1 MSGNNINRIFLA
13 RLAGTAV
20 FDPNGDPVGKVRD
33 AVATLRSNN
42 QPPRILGLVVEVP
55 LRRRVFVPITR
66 VTSIE
71 AGAVV
76 ITGLLNMRRFE
87 TRTGEMLV
95 LGELLDRSVILNE
108 DSQQV
113 VVEDMAME
121 QNRTGDWLITR
132 VHIMRK
138 GRGLR
143 RKGATST
150 VAWEEVSG
158 FTQNESNQGVSNLL
172 STIGNLRAADLAAVI
187 QDLAPKRRVEVARAL
202 DDERLADVLEEMEE
216 SERVALLA
224 ELEGER
230 AAKTELE
237 THGDELLGLLQA
249 AVERVGDAAPAGRA
263 LPLRPQVLE
272 HPIGAAAHMQHHGQ
286 TVGAGQPQLRGIKKL
301 LTRTH
306 GGLAQRGNKK
316 VQADFADR
324 HQARIAVVLCQLS
337 VQSRQVGLLGL
348 RHVQGMDAQAVAV
361 TKGMGQF
368 AHRRPVG
375 ALYCRYDAVAHAC
388 RPRRFTQGAAIGGTF
403 RSVQMGVGVNPHQ
416 ARDALIGSA
425 QDPAVQPQ
433 AAAALGGQGRV
444 VGDQHKSRALVTGEL
459 QHQVEHTVGGAAVQ
473 VAGGLVGQHA
483 IGPCDQGAGNRHP
496 LAFTP

>member
-150 VAWEEVSG
+150 VGWEEVSG

-230 AAKTELE
+230 AADVLEEMDPDDAADLLREIGEERAQELIDLMDPEDAEDVLRLMTYEDYSAGGMMTTEPIVMSADYTVADALAAVRQSEISPALASQVFITRQPLE
-237 THGDELLGLLQA
+237 TPTGRFIGMVHYQRLLREPPATLLGSI
-249 AVERVGDAAPAGRA
+249 VD
-263 LPLRPQVLE
+263 
-272 HPIGAAAHMQHHGQ
+272 
-286 TVGAGQPQLRGIKKL
+286 
-301 LTRTH
+301 TH
-306 GGLAQRGNKK
+306 
-316 VQADFADR
+316 
-324 HQARIAVVLCQLS
+324 
-337 VQSRQVGLLGL
+337 
-348 RHVQGMDAQAVAV
+348 
-361 TKGMGQF
+361 TK
-368 AHRRPVG
+368 
-375 ALYCRYDAVAHAC
+375 
-388 RPRRFTQGAAIGGTF
+388 
-403 RSVQMGVGVNPHQ
+403 GVNPDASLHVVSSYL
-416 ARDALIGSA
+416 ASYNLLSLPVIDANDRLLGAVTVDDVLDHLLPENWRHDHRDSSSHT
-425 QDPAVQPQ
+425 
-433 AAAALGGQGRV
+433 AATSAALESIDTDFAKEV
-444 VGDQHKSRALVTGEL
+444 
-459 QHQVEHTVGGAAVQ
+459 
-473 VAGGLVGQHA
+473 
-483 IGPCDQGAGNRHP
+483 
-496 LAFTP
+496 